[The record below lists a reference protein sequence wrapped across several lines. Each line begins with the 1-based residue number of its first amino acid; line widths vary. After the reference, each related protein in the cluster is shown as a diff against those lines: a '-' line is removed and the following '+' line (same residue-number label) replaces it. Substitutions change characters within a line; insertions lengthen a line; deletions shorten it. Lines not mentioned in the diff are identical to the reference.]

1 MMKKTILASA
11 FSFLIILSFGVATVY
26 DQGEGDNTCEG
37 EGQNS
42 NCTSLHNPLK
52 SGTDNLFVLLKIIIN
67 DILLPIGAVLAVMAF
82 IFVGFKYVMAQGKPA
97 ELEKAHKALL
107 YTAVGTGVLLGS
119 WMLATVVCKTIAQV
133 TGGTCPL

>member
-1 MMKKTILASA
+1 MLPDAKMRGFTPGR
-11 FSFLIILSFGVATVY
+11 FSFNVRGGRCEA
-26 DQGEGDNTCEG
+26 CEG

-42 NCTSLHNPLK
+42 NCTSLPNPLK
-52 SGTDNLFVLLKIIIN
+52 SGTDNLFVLLKTIIN

-133 TGGTCPL
+133 TGGTCPI